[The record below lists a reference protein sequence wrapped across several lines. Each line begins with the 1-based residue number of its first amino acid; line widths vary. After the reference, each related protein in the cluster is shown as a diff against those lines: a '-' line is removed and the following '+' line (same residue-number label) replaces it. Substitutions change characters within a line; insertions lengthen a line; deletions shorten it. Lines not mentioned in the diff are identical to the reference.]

1 MRFDTKVTFWQSST
15 KYVPGKGYG
24 AKTKLTEIM
33 ANVTDLGTNRSKQLF
48 GEVQTGN
55 KIIGLV
61 APVGVKWDSLT
72 ISGDESKTY
81 VALTSVDVL
90 KGHTLMVGEKHG

>member
-33 ANVTDLGTNRSKQLF
+33 ANVTDLGTNRSMQLV
-48 GEVQTGN
+48 GDVNTGN
-55 KIIGLV
+55 KVVRLV
-61 APVGVKWDSLT
+61 TPVGVKWDSLT
-72 ISGDESKTY
+72 IGDDESKAY

-90 KGHTLMVGEKHG
+90 KGHTLIVGEKHG